1 MTLMSRVANMNKTM
15 AENMAGKKDLGV
27 TTNSSINI
35 ASKATATS
43 MAGT

>member
-15 AENMAGKKDLGV
+15 AENMTAKKDMAI
-27 TTNSSINI
+27 TANSSINI